1 VSREND
7 FKDLRTLERDL
18 KPEYT
23 LKQIITEALAQAQF
37 AKSWAD
43 THGVG
48 GSATARF
55 KKGACDGFDVKYSY
69 GDIGN
74 LVHELTHIAA
84 FRSYK
89 RDFVGYQSKNVTTCR
104 AEYKWDGAE
113 VYAIN
118 MGDRM
123 AGWADKEWQGKFLD
137 HLSTLRAGLAA
148 SGLPEAQK
156 TKIQDKISYAYS
168 AYVDF
173 EYETVLNQILTW
185 LHLWGYPLTAA
196 VGSPQAPQTAYW
208 KNVNQLATE
217 AFKRRQSAT
226 LLG

>member
-1 VSREND
+1 MSRDND

-18 KPEYT
+18 KPEYS
-23 LKQIITEALAQAQF
+23 LKRIITEALAQAQY
-37 AKSWAD
+37 AKSWTD

-55 KKGACDGFDVKYSY
+55 KAGACDGFDVKYSY

-89 RDFVGYQSKNVTTCR
+89 RDFVGYRSDKVTACR
-104 AEYKWDGAE
+104 ADYKWDGAA
-113 VYAIN
+113 VYALN

-123 AGWADKEWQGKFLD
+123 AGWADPKWQSKFLD
-137 HLSTLRAGLAA
+137 HLSTLRAGVTT

-156 TKIQDKISYAYS
+156 KQISEKISYAYS

-196 VGSPQAPQTAYW
+196 KGSAQAPQTAYW
-208 KNVNQLATE
+208 KEVNRLATE
-217 AFKRRQSAT
+217 AFQRRQAAT
-226 LLG
+226 QLG